1 MLKIFP
7 AIDIRRGQC
16 VRLVQG
22 DYNQETTYD
31 VTPVEMA
38 AKWHDAG
45 SPLIHLVDLDGAKEG
60 FPVNMATIAEVC
72 KSTACP
78 CELGGGI
85 RSVDHIRE
93 ALTAGVNRVILG
105 TWVADNPAEAKNLVR
120 EFSAERLVAGI
131 DARNGMVAT
140 RGWLEDSSRT
150 AIDLSQEL
158 FNYGLR
164 TIIYTDIHKDGTF
177 AGPNMDELRKLC
189 EALPEANI
197 VASGGVGTVQHVKD
211 LAVLANDLPNLDG
224 VIVGKALYDGR
235 LTIESLIEAGQ

>member
-1 MLKIFP
+1 MKIFP
-7 AIDIRRGQC
+7 AIDIKDKKC

-22 DYNQETTYD
+22 NFDNKTEYETS
-31 VTPVEMA
+31 PIEQ
-38 AKWHDAG
+38 AG
-45 SPLIHLVDLDGAKEG
+45 KYKYYGFKNLHIVDLDGAKEG